1 MRRAI
6 EVCTYGALIGL
17 ALIAL
22 GLFALLPTLS
32 LVTAL
37 VYQGF

>member
-1 MRRAI
+1 MKRRNEALVYAAVVVLAI
-6 EVCTYGALIGL
+6 A
-17 ALIAL
+17 AL
-22 GLFALLPTLS
+22 GLFTALPKLS

>member
-1 MRRAI
+1 MKRST
-6 EVCTYGALIGL
+6 EALVYIAVIAL
-17 ALIAL
+17 AFVAL
-22 GLFALLPTLS
+22 GLFAALPRLS

>member
-1 MRRAI
+1 MKRPIEALVYAALVVLAI
-6 EVCTYGALIGL
+6 T
-17 ALIAL
+17 AL
-22 GLFALLPTLS
+22 GLFAALPRLS